1 MVASALREKLI
12 YAKSRDGARLRH
24 VICAESSMLRIA
36 QPVDE
41 SMLQRLLLSR
51 AHRSRRYIESKIP
64 AKLRSLL
71 SADDILQD
79 VWIAAFRAM
88 STFRGNH
95 PEDFDRWL
103 MTITNRKLVDALRVA
118 LAVKRGGKTPIVGE
132 AQVRRSSIVDL
143 FARIASPQATPSR
156 VTSAK
161 EAVEAV
167 TAALAGLSDDRGR
180 AVKMRH
186 IDGLSVPEIAKRM
199 QRTIPAVH
207 SLLFNGL
214 RDLRSRLGSAEK
226 FFSDSAT
233 PSGSGTQ

>member
-1 MVASALREKLI
+1 
-12 YAKSRDGARLRH
+12 
-24 VICAESSMLRIA
+24 MLRVA
-36 QPVDE
+36 QPIGEV
-41 SMLQRLLLSR
+41 MLQRLLLSR
-51 AHRSRRYIESKIP
+51 ANRLRRYIESKIP
-64 AKLRSLL
+64 AKLRSVLA
-71 SADDILQD
+71 ADDILQD
-79 VWIAAFRAM
+79 VWIAAFRATT
-88 STFRGNH
+88 TFRGNQG
-95 PEDFDRWL
+95 EDFDRWL
-103 MTITNRKLVDALRVA
+103 MTITNRKLVDSFRTA

-132 AQVRRSSIVDL
+132 AQARRSSIADL

-167 TAALAGLSDDRGR
+167 ADALACLSDDRGR

-186 IDGLSVPEIAKRM
+186 IDGLSVPEIASRM

-226 FFSDSAT
+226 FFSDTVT
-233 PSGSGTQ
+233 PSRSGTH